1 MHNIL
6 VTGAAGFIG
15 AALSQKLL
23 CMGYNVTGIDSMND
37 YYSVDLKQS
46 RLERLK
52 AQKNFTFIHAD
63 ISDKE
68 KVNEIFNEFKPSL
81 VIHLAAQAGVR
92 YSVKNPDV
100 YITSNIIGFYNI
112 LESCRHCKNLQHLV
126 FASSSSVYGG
136 NNKIPFSTDD
146 MTDKPFSLYA
156 ATKKS
161 NELFAYS
168 YSHLYKIP
176 ATGLRFFTVYGP
188 AGRPDMSYFKF
199 TDTLMNGGVIK
210 IFNYGKC
217 ERDFTYID
225 DITEGVCRVMK
236 SAPDGENPFRVYN
249 IGGGRPENL
258 LEFVDVLQNELVRA
272 GILPRDYDFDAH
284 RELIALQPGDVPVTF
299 ADSSALE
306 RDFDFKPSI
315 EIHEGL
321 RRFAEWYAEYYRGNF
336 R

>member
-1 MHNIL
+1 M
-6 VTGAAGFIG
+6 
-15 AALSQKLL
+15 
-23 CMGYNVTGIDSMND
+23 
-37 YYSVDLKQS
+37 
-46 RLERLK
+46 
-52 AQKNFTFIHAD
+52 
-63 ISDKE
+63 
-68 KVNEIFNEFKPSL
+68 
-81 VIHLAAQAGVR
+81 IHLAAQAGVR
-92 YSVKNPDV
+92 YSVTNPDV

-112 LESCRHCKNLQHLV
+112 LESCRHCENLCHLV

-199 TDTLMNGGVIK
+199 TDTLINGGVIK

-225 DITEGVCRVMK
+225 DITEGVYRVMK
-236 SAPDGENPFRVYN
+236 SAPEGDNPFRVYN

-272 GILPRDYDFDAH
+272 GLLPRDYDFDAH

-306 RDFDFKPSI
+306 RDFDFRPSI
-315 EIHEGL
+315 DIREGL
-321 RRFAEWYAEYYRGNF
+321 RRFAEWYAEYYRENKNTLP
-336 R
+336 

>member
-6 VTGAAGFIG
+6 ITGAAGFIG

-23 CMGYNVTGIDSMND
+23 CMGYNVTGVDNMND
-37 YYSVDLKQS
+37 YYSVDLKHF
-46 RLERLK
+46 RLK
-52 AQKNFTFIHAD
+52 RLQAQKNFTFIHAD
-63 ISDKE
+63 ISDSE
-68 KVNEIFNEFKPSL
+68 RVHEIFRECRPSI
-81 VIHLAAQAGVR
+81 VINLAAQAGVR
-92 YSVKNPDV
+92 YSVTNPDV

-112 LESCRHCKNLQHLV
+112 LESCRHCENLQHLV

-136 NNKIPFSTDD
+136 NNKIPFSIEDKTDE
-146 MTDKPFSLYA
+146 PFSLYA

-161 NELFAYS
+161 NELLAYS

-176 ATGLRFFTVYGP
+176 ATALRFFTVYGP

-199 TDTLMNGGVIK
+199 TNTLMNGGVIK

-225 DITEGVCRVMK
+225 DITEGVYRVMK
-236 SAPDGENPFRVYN
+236 SAPEGENPFRVYN

-258 LEFVDVLQNELVRA
+258 LEFVDVLQNELVRV
-272 GILPRDYDFDAH
+272 GLLPHDYDFEAH
-284 RELIALQPGDVPVTF
+284 RELVPLQPGDVPVTF

-306 RDFDFKPSI
+306 RDFDFKPQI
-315 EIHEGL
+315 DIHEGL